1 MKDVSMD
8 FIRLTDIELWTHIG
22 VPEAERA
29 TAQRVLVSIEL
40 QHSLKNVGTTD
51 DVTLGIDYA
60 DVTAKIVELG
70 KKERKTIECLA
81 EDIATMLIQDVRPDN
96 GVTVTVT
103 KNPVLPLSS
112 ASVSITRP

>member
-1 MKDVSMD
+1 MD
-8 FIRLTDIELWTHIG
+8 CIRLTDIELWTHIG

-29 TAQRVLVSIEL
+29 TAQRLLVSIEL
-40 QHSLKNVGTTD
+40 QHNLKDVGTSD
-51 DVTLGIDYA
+51 DISEGIDYA
-60 DVTAKIVELG
+60 DVTEKIVALG

-81 EDIATMLIQDVRPDN
+81 EDIATMLLQDFHPDE

-103 KNPVLPLSS
+103 KNPDLPLSS